1 MASLPARQQSQR
13 RISPPEQSSNIQSQQ
28 PQSSPSP
35 VRTRSEDSQTLFLN
49 KPDSPQEQA
58 TSDPP
63 LQQASSDA
71 ADDAS
76 VKKCWICFSDSTEDT
91 LETSPWRSPCPC
103 ALVAHEECL
112 LDWIADMELPTNRRN
127 KNDSIQ
133 CPQCKGE
140 IKLSRP
146 RNLVVDAVRKLEKW
160 SVESL
165 YPGAGTVLFAIA
177 YNASTA
183 WGVQSI
189 YAIFGTEDGFRI
201 LRPMILNNVRP
212 PIEFGGSARDFR
224 NNLLGLAVDH
234 LVHWRLYVGL
244 PLITPILILSRT
256 TLADSVLPVLPI
268 LFFATQTPTGNQ
280 PLDFG
285 TWPPSAGL
293 AFSILPYLRSAYMAY
308 WRRVWAPKEKQWLKE
323 IQPRARDHPTTDE
336 HGNPDPIPDNINP
349 DEEPLIEVRLD
360 VEDWDSGSDE
370 DDDDIVEGL
379 EEAMDEAWA
388 EREGGDALNDDQA
401 PQLVEAGEE
410 DAQPNDNQQPAEQP
424 AVPVQPAA
432 AAGGAG
438 AGAGRNDPRLAISVT
453 PIAETVLGALL
464 FPAIAGIS
472 GELLKV
478 VLPRAWTSAPGLS
491 SRGTRIAARGLL
503 QEKWG
508 RSLVGG
514 CLFVVLKDAVMLYV
528 RWKMAQMHRKR
539 KVLDWEGRKNGAGVT
554 S

>member
-1 MASLPARQQSQR
+1 
-13 RISPPEQSSNIQSQQ
+13 
-28 PQSSPSP
+28 
-35 VRTRSEDSQTLFLN
+35 
-49 KPDSPQEQA
+49 
-58 TSDPP
+58 
-63 LQQASSDA
+63 
-71 ADDAS
+71 
-76 VKKCWICFSDSTEDT
+76 
-91 LETSPWRSPCPC
+91 
-103 ALVAHEECL
+103 
-112 LDWIADMELPTNRRN
+112 MELPTNRR
-127 KNDSIQ
+127 KNDSTIQ

-160 SVESL
+160 SIESL

-201 LRPMILNNVRP
+201 LRPMILNHVRP

-234 LVHWRLYVGL
+234 LIHWRLYVGL

-293 AFSILPYLRSAYMAY
+293 AFSLLPYLRSAYMAY

-323 IQPRARDHPTTDE
+323 IQPRARDQPTTDE
-336 HGNPDPIPDNINP
+336 NGNPDPIPDNIDPNQ
-349 DEEPLIEVRLD
+349 EPLIEVRLD
-360 VEDWDSGSDE
+360 VEDWDSES
-370 DDDDIVEGL
+370 DDDEEMVENID
-379 EEAMDEAWA
+379 EAIHHAWA
-388 EREGGDALNDDQA
+388 EREGGDAPNGEQV
-401 PQLVEAGEE
+401 PELVDAGEE
-410 DAQPNDNQQPAEQP
+410 AQADENQQAAEQP
-424 AVPVQPAA
+424 AVPGQQPAVAGGGA
-432 AAGGAG
+432 AA
-438 AGAGRNDPRLAISVT
+438 AGAGRNDPRLAISLI

-491 SRGTRIAARGLL
+491 SRGGRIAARGLL

-514 CLFVVLKDAVMLYV
+514 CLFVVLKDTVMLYV

-539 KVLDWEGRKNGAGVT
+539 KVLDWEGKKNGAEVP